1 MGSSFLSSAAYFIE
15 TIIRFIASSVS
26 YVYGAIIAAVLILLL
41 ARYLIDVLQISPFG
55 RAIYYL
61 RRPGNELLHNMRSSR
76 FYVPLKR
83 ALGFDPAVL
92 MVLVATAIVCYVVS
106 EIIGYL
112 ITLMGGL
119 AGVLKTFDI
128 GRALTAG
135 RYLIGVLLLGIV
147 FYLLTLM
154 LIVFVN
160 WLFGLLRGIAN
171 RAMYRIE
178 PLLRIFEFGGVF
190 AGWSF
195 LILYIALT
203 FAARAITVI
212 FFS

>member
-1 MGSSFLSSAAYFIE
+1 MGSSFLSSAARFIE
-15 TIIRFIASSVS
+15 TIIGFIASSVS

-41 ARYLIDVLQISPFG
+41 ARYLIDALQISPFG
-55 RAIYYL
+55 RVIYYL

-119 AGVLKTFDI
+119 AGVLKTFDL
-128 GRALTAG
+128 GRTLTAG

-160 WLFGLLRGIAN
+160 WLFGLLRGLAN
-171 RAMYRIE
+171 RAMHRIE
-178 PLLRIFEFGGVF
+178 PLLRIFEFGGAF

-195 LILYIALT
+195 MILYIALT